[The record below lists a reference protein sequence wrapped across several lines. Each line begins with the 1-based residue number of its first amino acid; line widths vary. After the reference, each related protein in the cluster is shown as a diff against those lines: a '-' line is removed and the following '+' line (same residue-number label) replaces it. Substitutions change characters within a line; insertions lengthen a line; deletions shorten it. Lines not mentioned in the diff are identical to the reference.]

1 MPLARLAGPA
11 ILGAFPP
18 RAYLPRYV
26 RLRRPRATAR
36 PDDSDMTMPSP
47 GRPARRFAACLGAL
61 LLVLLAAA
69 SPADAQVWGEIRGRV
84 TEADGGAP
92 IPGANVTIEGT
103 GFGTSTSRDGV
114 YSFRIPEGRYVVAI
128 SFIGYRPLRDSV
140 AVGKGSTTV
149 VDARLAEDTA
159 VLDEAQVVGRRET
172 APGVS
177 IISPATIR
185 NQPLP
190 VNDAIRAVKIELGVA
205 SNNELSNA
213 FSVRGGSYDE
223 NQFFIDGFEVYR
235 PLRTKQ
241 GEQEGLGLVNGDLAE
256 SLTLYAGG
264 FPVRYGGKLASVLD
278 VRYLRP
284 AGAPTATGYLS
295 YLDGGAQVSTGIGAN
310 AGVAVAARNSRPEGL
325 FGSQE
330 LEGAYDPD
338 FRDVQGL
345 AHLDLG
351 PGSYLRAVGLYA
363 RNRFRLAPSQRETTF
378 GIFPNLV
385 RTVAVDF
392 EGLEE
397 DGYQVGFGGLLL
409 ANQLGRFRME
419 HRASAYSTEEF
430 EGFEVTSRASF
441 FRRQQRPD
449 GEPADL
455 DRILEGTVLQTDFAD
470 NKIVQTS
477 YTGAGLYRYTAG
489 RHAAEGGWQA
499 RTLTFRDRLFETTFI
514 QGTNDEGNPQE
525 VETRRLEDNATL
537 SEVQVAAWVEDGID
551 LTGDESLVVTPG
563 ARLDYFSYNDEW
575 TVSPRLG
582 LAWRAADQTT
592 VAASAGV
599 YHQAP
604 TYRELRGD
612 PQPGETLAAQLDGDI
627 KSQRAIQGVVGLEHV
642 FPQRRILLRAEAYAK
657 RFSDLIS
664 YDTENTRVAY
674 SGENDSEGYAAGFDV
689 QLRGEL
695 VPGLE
700 SWVNYGFLKTSERF
714 YAPDATGDA
723 QADSLNQVRF
733 VQRGGG
739 DYVPRPTDRRH
750 NLSVFVQDYVPGDDT
765 FSIHIRT
772 LYGTGLPFTAVKRG
786 STVDGVTIFDD
797 GPRNQL
803 RFESYTRFDL
813 GASKE
818 LDLGATGRGRSF
830 TLRATAEVLNVFD
843 QTNVV
848 DNSTV
853 ERTVGG
859 RSVFEYV
866 PTRLTPRTFNVRL
879 RLDF

>member
-1 MPLARLAGPA
+1 M
-11 ILGAFPP
+11 
-18 RAYLPRYV
+18 RY
-26 RLRRPRATAR
+26 
-36 PDDSDMTMPSP
+36 DSDMTMPF
-47 GRPARRFAACLGAL
+47 GRSAAVRLGGAL
-61 LLVLLAAA
+61 LCLALLALAR
-69 SPADAQVWGEIRGRV
+69 PADAQVWGEIRGRV
-84 TEADGGAP
+84 TEAATAEP
-92 IPGANVTIEGT
+92 IPGANVRIEGT
-103 GFGTSTSRDGV
+103 NVGAVTSRDGV
-114 YSFRIPEGRYVVAI
+114 YSFRVPEGRYIVA
-128 SFIGYRPLRDSV
+128 FTFVGYETLRDSV
-140 AVGKGSTTV
+140 AVGKGATTV
-149 VDARLAEDTA
+149 VDARLVEDLA
-159 VLDEAQVVGRRET
+159 DLGEAQVVGRREVRPGISIV
-172 APGVS
+172 APQ
-177 IISPATIR
+177 TIR
-185 NQPLP
+185 NMPDPL
-190 VNDAIRAVKIELGVA
+190 NDAISSLKTELGV
-205 SNNELSNA
+205 SSSNELSNA

-223 NQFFIDGFEVYR
+223 NQFFIDGFEIYR

-241 GEQEGLGLVNGDLAE
+241 GEQEGLGLVNGDLSE

-264 FPVRYGGKLASVLD
+264 FPVRYGGKLASVLN

-284 AGAPTATGYLS
+284 AGAPTATGYVS
-295 YLDGGAQVSTGIGAN
+295 YLDAGAQASTGLGAN
-310 AGVAVAARNSRPEGL
+310 AGVAVAARSSRPEGL

-345 AHLDLG
+345 AHVDLG
-351 PGSYLRAVGLYA
+351 EGSYARAIGLYA
-363 RNRFRLAPSQRETTF
+363 RHRFRLAPSQRETTF

-397 DGYQVGFGGLLL
+397 DGYDVGFGGLLL

-419 HRASAYSTEEF
+419 HRASAYSTAEF
-430 EGFEVTSRASF
+430 EGFEVSSRASF
-441 FRRQQRPD
+441 FRRQQRPE
-449 GEPADL
+449 GSQADL
-455 DRILEGTVLQTDFAD
+455 DRILEGTVLQTDVAD
-470 NKIVQTS
+470 NKIVQTTF
-477 YTGAGLYRYTAG
+477 TGSGLYRFTAG

-499 RTLTFRDRLFETTFI
+499 RSLRFRDRLFETTRVL
-514 QGTNDEGNPQE
+514 GADSLGNPLD
-525 VETRRLEDNATL
+525 VETRRLEDDATL
-537 SEVQVAAWVEDGID
+537 GEVQLAAWVEDGID
-551 LTGDESLVVTPG
+551 LAGDESLVLTPG
-563 ARLDYFSYNDEW
+563 VRLDYFTYNSEV
-575 TVSPRLG
+575 TVSPRVG
-582 LAWRAADQTT
+582 LAWRAADETT
-592 VAASAGV
+592 VSASAGV
-599 YHQAP
+599 YAQAP

-627 KSQRAIQGVVGLEHV
+627 KSQRAVQSVVGLEHV

-674 SGENDSEGYAAGFDV
+674 SGENDAEGYAAGFDV

-714 YAPDATGDA
+714 YAPDATGNA
-723 QADSLNQVRF
+723 QADSLAFARYAR
-733 VQRGGG
+733 RGGG

-765 FSIHIRT
+765 FSVHIRA
-772 LYGTGLPFTAVKRG
+772 LYGTGLPFTAA
-786 STVDGVTIFDD
+786 SAAETIDGVTVFDD

-818 LDLGATGRGRSF
+818 LDLGAAGRGRSF

-859 RSVFEYV
+859 RRVFEYV